1 MMCSRVFSLT
11 FATLVMF
18 CSDLALAQWRFD
30 CGKADSPI
38 AEGYSHLTSGDQ
50 YNASRRYGWVSG
62 DTESVEFGEHENRTD
77 LNGDAVRCAD
87 DLTFRADVPNG
98 AYRVRLT
105 LGDLTKALG
114 SIDVYFNDR
123 LVGEHVA
130 AWRPGSYRGFDL
142 EPAGWWVT
150 VRATVDVTDGVI
162 RITMKKNQ
170 TFHDEQLAEQKT
182 WETPFARWYHR
193 KPVRTEPP
201 YSFIGYPFAGN
212 SVMSIE
218 IVPHEPGPVIG
229 NSDQLRL
236 VDDIDSP
243 ALKAA
248 IKKYNQ
254 RDFSGAVEA
263 IERVSEAEAQ
273 VAKAVV
279 SLWLCGRL
287 EVEKERTLVPEAAG
301 ILRRHV
307 LQNPGETRLDEIL
320 SDAEVFLRGWKIHS
334 ERGLPETNHFIE
346 NNKAIG
352 WWWTIQ
358 KDSPL
363 YWKTRLHIGRAGHML
378 APYFPCIGT
387 VGDIFKELEKE
398 FPDNRFVKY
407 RLHGPGIFHGNVPG
421 HFGDWEPHGD
431 GTDFYDWVMEDYEAK
446 AEGAPPWVQSLYP
459 AYAWLVDLSEWWIR
473 FRQTPDGGVG
483 GGTGDDVEIVGLYG
497 YMGYT
502 SRGVSDLCVRGTHNL
517 VNGVWHSGAVDR
529 ERGFCKPMAD
539 AEHSAEWTGNTL
551 GMMVQIDY
559 GNPTW
564 IERSMKTAVLM
575 RDLWTG
581 INDKGRRQF
590 KSNFFG
596 ATQIGSGDRAN
607 DSWINY
613 RAVRPAHA
621 VLWYN
626 QNPTVSRL
634 FVELAENWLA
644 AAMATDRG
652 KPKGVIPAQLSWP
665 DVTVGGTNSPNWWT
679 ASHPAG
685 TVNYDFAHQ
694 QYKEYIHQLLIT
706 AYQQTGESR
715 FLEPIELEYNLAVQ
729 NGFAPDPMDNPRGRG
744 RPQRGPGAGRPGSDR
759 WVAATIQGVGKWLE
773 AKRML
778 EGRKGKIAPIRTKEE
793 IIAES
798 NHVNFNL
805 KNRWPIMTTEAGP
818 TDRVAFHGIV
828 DPFTIYTGGGMG
840 GPLLRAAVTYENTTK
855 DFAAAVMAA
864 DSQGLRIL
872 YYSLAEEARNIGI
885 VPWELESGGTYDLKL
900 GIDKNDDDET
910 DTVVLQRSFVFHQP
924 GSVVY
929 VTVEPRTA
937 YIIEIEQTQR
947 GRKPGLAPDP
957 GISSEDID
965 YVDGKLVVH
974 VHNVGSL
981 PSENIVVEAY
991 DGDPDADGTLIG
1003 KVVIDSIEAPNDLEP
1018 RIKTASFDWFPPD
1031 SGCDV
1036 YVLIDPDDKIENE
1049 ITTFNNQAHAQL
1061 PRSKRPR
1068 PRQLI
1073 KPEEMIKASGR
1084 GPRRGER

>member
-1 MMCSRVFSLT
+1 MRSRSLSMIS
-11 FATLVMF
+11 ATLVILCADF
-18 CSDLALAQWRFD
+18 ALAAQWRFD
-30 CGKADSPI
+30 CGKADSPV
-38 AEGYSHLTSGDQ
+38 AEGYSRLTSDDS
-50 YNASRRYGWVSG
+50 YDASRKYGWASG
-62 DTESVEFGEHENRTD
+62 NARSVDFGDHENRTD
-77 LNGDAVRCAD
+77 LNGDGVQSAD
-87 DLTFRADVPNG
+87 DLAFRADVPNG
-98 AYRVRLT
+98 TYRVRLT
-105 LGDLTKALG
+105 MGDLTKALG
-114 SIDVYFNDR
+114 SIDVYFNDK

-130 AWRPGSYRGFDL
+130 AWTPGSYRGFDL
-142 EPAGWWVT
+142 GPAGWWVT
-150 VRATVDVTDGVI
+150 VRATVEVTSGMV
-162 RITMKKNQ
+162 RITMRKNQ
-170 TFHDEQLAEQKT
+170 SFYDEQLAEQKT

-201 YSFIGYPFAGN
+201 YSFINYPFAGN

-218 IVPHEPGPVIG
+218 ILPHEPGPVTG
-229 NSDQLRL
+229 NSDHLKL
-236 VDDIDSP
+236 VDDVDSP
-243 ALKAA
+243 ALKEA
-248 IKKYNQ
+248 IEEYNQ
-254 RDFSGAVEA
+254 RDFAGAVDAVNQIDEP
-263 IERVSEAEAQ
+263 EAQ
-273 VAKAVV
+273 VAKAVIA
-279 SLWLCGRL
+279 LWLCGRL
-287 EVEKERTLVPEAAG
+287 EVEEERTTVPLAAR
-301 ILRRHV
+301 ILRRYVPRH
-307 LQNPGETRLDEIL
+307 PEETQLDEML
-320 SDAEVFLRGWKIHS
+320 SDAEVFLKGWKIHT

-387 VGDIFKELEKE
+387 VGQIFKELEKK

-407 RLHGPGIFHGNVPG
+407 RLHGPGIFHRDVPG
-421 HFGDWEPHGD
+421 DFGDWEPHGD
-431 GTDFYDWVMEDYEAK
+431 GTDFYDWVMVDYEARTK
-446 AEGAPPWVQSLYP
+446 DAPPWVQSLYP
-459 AYAWLVDLSEWWIR
+459 AYAWLVDLSEWWIK

-502 SRGVSDLCVRGTHNL
+502 SRGVSELCVRGTHNL
-517 VNGVWHSGAVDR
+517 VDGVWHSGAVDR
-529 ERGFCKPMAD
+529 DRGFCKPMAD

-590 KSNFFG
+590 KANFFG

-626 QNPTVSRL
+626 QNPTIGKL

-644 AAMATDRG
+644 ASMSTDRG
-652 KPKGVIPAQLSWP
+652 KPKGVMPSQVSWP
-665 DVTVGGTNSPNWWT
+665 DATLGGTNSPNWWT
-679 ASHPAG
+679 ASHSRG
-685 TVNYDFAHQ
+685 TVNYDFIHQ

-706 AYQQTGESR
+706 GYQQTGDAK

-729 NGFAPDPMDNPRGRG
+729 HGFAPNPLETPRGRRG
-744 RPQRGPGAGRPGSDR
+744 PQLGPGAGRPGSER
-759 WVAATIQGVGKWLE
+759 WVAANLRGVEKWFE

-778 EGRKGKIAPIRTKEE
+778 EGRKGKVEPIRTKEE
-793 IIAES
+793 IIAQA

-864 DSQGLRIL
+864 DAQGLRIL
-872 YYSLAEEARNIGI
+872 YYSLADDTRKIGI
-885 VPWELESGGTYDLKL
+885 VPWELESGGTYNLKL
-900 GIDKNDDDET
+900 GIDRDDDERT
-910 DTVVLQRSFVFHQP
+910 DAVVEQRSFVFPQP

-929 VTVEPRTA
+929 VDVEPRTA

-947 GRKPGLAPDP
+947 GRKPGVAPDP
-957 GISSEDID
+957 GISAADID
-965 YVDGKLVVH
+965 YDSGKLLVH

-981 PSENIVVEAY
+981 PVENVVVEVYA
-991 DGDPDADGTLIG
+991 GDPDDGGTLIG
-1003 KVVIDSIEAPNDLEP
+1003 KAVIESIEAPNDLKP
-1018 RIKTASFDWFPPD
+1018 RIQTASIDWSLPE

-1036 YVLIDPDDKIENE
+1036 YVLIDPNDTIKNE
-1049 ITTFNNQAHAQL
+1049 ITTFNNLAHALL
-1061 PRSKRPR
+1061 PKKERRK

-1073 KPEEMIKASGR
+1073 KPEEMIKAGGR
-1084 GPRRGER
+1084 GRRR